1 MVIPWIIPSAL
12 AAALVLLFI
21 RTLGPRLFRGTVTW
35 RYAFRCPV
43 KEQDVAVDFRES
55 AWDGQRLDVE
65 RCTAFTPPDDVRCDK
80 ACRLLDR
87 LPQEPVRFRPLGELC
102 SCWRPGARA
111 SSGGAT

>member
-87 LPQEPVRFRPLGELC
+87 LPQEPVQFRPLGELC
-102 SCWRPGARA
+102 LCWRLGARA